1 MKWFNKNRKKIYL
14 LVIGIFVIGSFAGFG
29 GYFFSESPFD
39 AAIQVNGRKIP
50 FKRFENLYQQVL
62 EDQRQKSPESLT
74 EPQQEYLKRQVV
86 QALVQEEV
94 FLMEAEKLGIQAT
107 DGELAQMIQSIPA
120 FQKEGRFD
128 VRAYQ
133 EILGRLRL
141 RVEDFEAEQRRQLM
155 AQKAQFIM
163 ASGVRIS
170 SLEFSSKVQETL
182 AQANEEDRK
191 KILGN
196 MDQFREDLRRR
207 EVQACLQEWYA
218 DMNTRLK
225 IKVLLS
231 KLEGSPTPSPVPSPP
246 TATPAGPVK

>member
-1 MKWFNKNRKKIYL
+1 MLWFNKNRKKLFL

-29 GYFFSESPFD
+29 SYFFSESPFD

-50 FKRFENLYQQVL
+50 YKRFEALYQQVV
-62 EDQRQKSPESLT
+62 EDQRQKSPTPLT
-74 EPQQEYLKRQVV
+74 DPQREYLKRQVV

-107 DGELAQMIQSIPA
+107 DTELAQMIQSIPV
-120 FQKEGRFD
+120 FQREGRFD

-133 EILGRLRL
+133 EMLGRLRM

-155 AQKAQFIM
+155 AQKAQFVM

-170 SLEFSSKVQETL
+170 SLEFPAKLQAAL
-182 AQANEEDRK
+182 AQAKEEDRK
-191 KILGN
+191 KISEN
-196 MDQFREDLRRR
+196 MGQFREDLRRQ

-218 DMNTRLK
+218 DVNTRLK
-225 IKVLLS
+225 IKVLLN
-231 KLEGSPTPSPVPSPP
+231 KLESSPP
-246 TATPAGPVK
+246 PAPVK

>member
-1 MKWFNKNRKKIYL
+1 MKWFHKNRKKIYL
-14 LVIGIFVIGSFAGFG
+14 LVIGIFVVGSFAGFG
-29 GYFFSESPFD
+29 GYFFSESPLD

-62 EDQRQKSPESLT
+62 EEQGQKSPEPLT
-74 EPQQEYLKRQVV
+74 EPQREYLKRQVV

-94 FLMEAEKLGIQAT
+94 FLMEAKKLGIEAT

-128 VRAYQ
+128 VRTYQ
-133 EILGRLRL
+133 EMLGRLRL

-155 AQKAQFIM
+155 VQKAQFVM

-170 SLEFSSKVQETL
+170 SLEFPAKIQAAL
-182 AQANEEDRK
+182 AQAKEEDRK

-196 MDQFREDLRRR
+196 MDQFREELRRR

-218 DMNTRLK
+218 DINTRLK
-225 IKVLLS
+225 IKVLLN
-231 KLEGSPTPSPVPSPP
+231 KLEGSSAPSPAPIPPS
-246 TATPAGPVK
+246 AAPVK